1 MGLFQPVTK
10 RGIFLHII
18 ASRNTVPPKILRI
31 VPFGDFHIF
40 FNLNS
45 STRASSGVMVAIAFM
60 NVILKQISIKNNLN
74 CSCEYTTV
82 NELLFYIPHFM
93 PTLYFLIASAQ
104 SIVT

>member
-40 FNLNS
+40 FSLNS
-45 STRASSGVMVAIAFM
+45 STRASSGVMVAIP
-60 NVILKQISIKNNLN
+60 KQISMKNHMY
-74 CSCEYTTV
+74 CACECVRFITTV